1 MNRLERLDQ
10 RVRVG
15 HDEYATLA
23 VFERDGGDRLE
34 KVVRREGGDQASIDD
49 AGVLDHADEPRA
61 HDDGADA
68 ERLMELTAQ
77 RVSSDISAEDDGN
90 EVGTWCGWLHGHSDD
105 SSRYNRAWFAGHPAI
120 LSHSER
126 PARKLTTKTRAV
138 DAFLIEPLAF
148 DRSARFHGI

>member
-1 MNRLERLDQ
+1 
-10 RVRVG
+10 
-15 HDEYATLA
+15 
-23 VFERDGGDRLE
+23 
-34 KVVRREGGDQASIDD
+34 
-49 AGVLDHADEPRA
+49 
-61 HDDGADA
+61 
-68 ERLMELTAQ
+68 MELTAQ

-90 EVGTWCGWLHGHSDD
+90 EVGTWCGWLHENSDD

-148 DRSARFHGI
+148 GRSARFRGI